1 MAGPTY
7 EEIRY
12 EVADAIATVTF
23 HRPERLNA
31 LTGTMSLELQ
41 DAMFRADADP
51 EIRVII
57 LTGSGRGFCAGADM
71 DLLRSVQ
78 GKSGSSARPREGLD
92 PSRIRGPREGV
103 RADFANQYSYFP
115 SIRKPSI
122 GAINVPTAGL
132 GFVLALYCDL
142 RIASE
147 AARLGTVFAR
157 RGLVAEHGISWMLP
171 RLVGMANACD
181 LLFSGRM
188 VDAAEAL
195 RMGLVSRVVPADELM
210 DSVVETATEMAAL
223 ASPRSI
229 AVMKEQIYN
238 AQFQTL
244 AEAID
249 VANEEMVKSFDSE
262 DFREGVAHFLEKRTP
277 AFSGR

>member
-1 MAGPTY
+1 MADPTY
-7 EEIRY
+7 EEMRY
-12 EVADAIATVTF
+12 NVADAIATVTF
-23 HRPERLNA
+23 HRPDRLNA

-51 EIRVII
+51 DVRVII

-71 DLLRSVQ
+71 DLLRSIQ
-78 GKSGSSARPREGLD
+78 GKSESSARPRSGLD
-92 PSRIRGPREGV
+92 PSRVRGPREGV
-103 RADFANQYSYFP
+103 RADFAKQYSYFP
-115 SIRKPSI
+115 AIRKPI
-122 GAINVPTAGL
+122 IAALNGPTAGL

-142 RIASE
+142 RIASDT
-147 AARLGTVFAR
+147 ARLGTVFAR

-171 RLVGMANACD
+171 RLIGMANACD

-188 VDAAEAL
+188 IDAVEAL

-210 DSVVETATEMAAL
+210 NSVIATATEMAVL

-229 AVMKEQIYN
+229 AVMKEQIYD

-277 AFSGR
+277 VFSGR